1 MGQRSI
7 ETSLY
12 VILDLIQI
20 AFEYSLKTVRLNKIK
35 KKKNK
40 DRFYYSIHA

>member
-12 VILDLIQI
+12 VILDLIQT

-35 KKKNK
+35 KKNK